1 MDDRDKDL
9 TQLFV
14 RDLDALPLP
23 PRGAWRR
30 ASRKE
35 HIAMRTSRSILT
47 AGAAVAVLVLA
58 LIVGLQLRDR
68 SSQVASSPS
77 PVPATSTPVPAS
89 SPPATP
95 SPVATTSPAAAG
107 LAGAITGRFGYP
119 ADYIPAVTVYAVSTT
134 DSRVWYSVD
143 FAGFGNP
150 PRPTL
155 PPGATEATYT
165 LSGVAPGTY
174 WVVAYRN
181 DGQRPDPGYYSRQVE
196 CSRSTPSGPCPDIT
210 MAPVTVVA
218 GQTLKGIDIVTWFP
232 GPSGQPSPTF
242 PPRPTPRP

>member
-1 MDDRDKDL
+1 MK
-9 TQLFV
+9 
-14 RDLDALPLP
+14 
-23 PRGAWRR
+23 PRRYVVY
-30 ASRKE
+30 
-35 HIAMRTSRSILT
+35 LV
-47 AGAAVAVLVLA
+47 AATAVLVGA
-58 LIVGLQLRDR
+58 FIVVFGLGNRNAP
-68 SSQVASSPS
+68 VATLSSPT
-77 PVPATSTPVPAS
+77 PTASTPS
-89 SPPATP
+89 TATP
-95 SPVATTSPAAAG
+95 SPVATASAPPSAQ
-107 LAGAITGRFGYP
+107 AGAVTGRFGYP

-143 FAGFGNP
+143 FAGYGNP

-196 CSRSTPSGPCPDIT
+196 CTRSTPSGPCPDIT
-210 MAPVTVVA
+210 MVPVTVVA
-218 GQTLKGIDIVTWFP
+218 GQTLRGIDIVTWIAA
-232 GPSGQPSPTF
+232 PSGQPSPTF